1 MAAAP
6 ARQPRP
12 EPTVVL
18 RVTVLLAVVA
28 VVGGPSRQALANGA
42 FPDSTGIILPADRPD
57 EIIVGTNFGLIFS
70 ADDGK
75 TWSWSCEQMPIAT
88 QAYLYQLGP
97 APGDRL
103 FALASSGVIRSDDE
117 SCTWSGAGGTA
128 RDALVTD
135 YFADPTDPQHLLMI
149 ALPNTT
155 DLLPEAIYASTDG
168 GITFGP
174 ALFKAAING
183 GLTGVEIARS
193 NPLEIYAAMYDTP
206 GVHPSIVRSHDGG
219 ATWDPPIS
227 IEADIGQNSF
237 RIIAVDP
244 TDPKK
249 IFLRVQEAL
258 VESLAISEDGGMTFR
273 KPVSVPIRLAAFA
286 RLASGTILVAG
297 LTYDTQGLMTS
308 IGYRSTDGGK
318 TFGPWDNIPSVRA
331 LAERDGKLYVAAD
344 DFNDPFALGVS
355 TDEGLTF
362 QPLMKYDQ
370 VTSVK
375 SCVAMACAAACA
387 TQAKQQKFWSPAICP
402 PLPDASTDASAD
414 AATTPPN
421 NTGCSCAV
429 AVGAGNTVAFLT
441 SVAAVAVAL
450 GVRARR
456 RRKNKPGGAL
466 DRSPSAG

>member
-1 MAAAP
+1 MRTAA
-6 ARQPRP
+6 
-12 EPTVVL
+12 
-18 RVTVLLAVVA
+18 LLTVVA
-28 VVGGPSRQALANGA
+28 VFAGLSRQARANGA
-42 FPDSTGIILPADRPD
+42 FPDSTGIILPADRPN

-70 ADDGK
+70 ADEGK
-75 TWSWSCEQMPIAT
+75 TWSWSCEQMPVAT

-103 FALASSGVIRSDDE
+103 FALASSGVIRTDDE
-117 SCTWSGAGGTA
+117 SCTWSAAGGTA

-135 YFADPTDPQHLLMI
+135 YFADPTDPNHLLMI

-227 IEADIGQNSF
+227 IEADIGQNAF

-249 IFLRVQEAL
+249 VFLRVQEAL

-297 LTYDTQGLMTS
+297 LTYDTQGMMTP

-318 TFGPWDNIPSVRA
+318 TFGPWDKIPSVRA
-331 LAERDGKLYVAAD
+331 LAERDGKLYAAAD
-344 DFNDPFALGVS
+344 AFNDPFALGVS
-355 TDEGLTF
+355 DDEGLTF

-387 TQAKQQKFWSPAICP
+387 TQAKQSKFWPAAICP
-402 PLPDASTDASAD
+402 ALPDASTDASAD
-414 AATTPPN
+414 ATTSPPGN
-421 NTGCSCAV
+421 AGCYCAL
-429 AVGAGNTVAFLT
+429 ASGSGDTVALLG
-441 SVAAVAVAL
+441 SVAAVAL

-456 RRKNKPGGAL
+456 RRKNKPGAPL
-466 DRSPSAG
+466 DRSPSTG